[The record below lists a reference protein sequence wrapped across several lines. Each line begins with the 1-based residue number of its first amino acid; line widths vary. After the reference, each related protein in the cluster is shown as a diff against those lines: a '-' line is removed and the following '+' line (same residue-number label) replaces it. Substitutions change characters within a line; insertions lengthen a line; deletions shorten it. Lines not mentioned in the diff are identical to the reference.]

1 MNNYNLPV
9 LCRIEKNLLNNVAEE
24 LTSRFHNHK
33 FIIVSDEFIYKKYAS
48 IIEKQLNEKKIENKV
63 ILVDS
68 ASYQNALKIGEK
80 AIEEDYDSIIG
91 IGGGKVNDTCKYA
104 SFISKKDFFSIPT
117 TIANDGV
124 CSPIAVLK
132 MEDNFTKSIG
142 TKLPTALF
150 VDIDIILDSPM
161 ELIKAGIGDILSN
174 YTAIYDWKLANEKE
188 KDIAND
194 FALLLSDMAFNMIN
208 NMQKEEKIKQNN
220 FIRQLAEAIVLSG
233 ISMNIA
239 GTSRPCS
246 GSEHLFSHTI
256 DRLYNKRNLHGY
268 QVALGAIVSAY
279 LQNRDYKMLIN
290 LLKRYNINV
299 SPDNLKLNYEEFI
312 NCWIHAKESRKDRYT
327 ILDEIEDKEL
337 LIKLEEIYNIIK
349 GEM

>member
-1 MNNYNLPV
+1 MNNYNWPV
-9 LCRIEKNLLNNVAEE
+9 YCRIEKGLLGSITDTILNQFCNK
-24 LTSRFHNHK
+24 K
-33 FIIVSDEFIYKKYAS
+33 FIIVSDEFVFNKYAC
-48 IIEKQLNEKKIENKV
+48 IIKKQLDEKDIKNDVFLIDN
-63 ILVDS
+63 S
-68 ASYQNALKIGEK
+68 SYENALKIGEK
-80 AIEEDYDSIIG
+80 ALSEEYDAIIG

-104 SFISKKDFFSIPT
+104 AFISKKEFYTIPT

-132 MEDNFTKSIG
+132 MKDGFTKSIG
-142 TKLPTALF
+142 TKLPTAIF
-150 VDIDIILDSPM
+150 VDIDIIKDSPT

-174 YTAIYDWKLANEKE
+174 YTAIYDWRLASKLGKE
-188 KDIAND
+188 NSND

-208 NMQKEEKIKQNN
+208 NMQKGEKIKEDN
-220 FIRQLAEAIVLSG
+220 FITQLSEAVVLSG
-233 ISMNIA
+233 IAMNIA

-256 DRLYNKRNLHGY
+256 DRLYNKGNLHGY

-279 LQNRDYKMLIN
+279 LQNRDYQMLIN

-312 NCWIHAKESRKDRYT
+312 DCWMHAKESRKNRYT
-327 ILDEIEDKEL
+327 ILNEIEDEEL
-337 LIKLEEIYNIIK
+337 NTKLKEIYNIIK
-349 GEM
+349 GEI

>member
-1 MNNYNLPV
+1 
-9 LCRIEKNLLNNVAEE
+9 
-24 LTSRFHNHK
+24 
-33 FIIVSDEFIYKKYAS
+33 
-48 IIEKQLNEKKIENKV
+48 
-63 ILVDS
+63 
-68 ASYQNALKIGEK
+68 
-80 AIEEDYDSIIG
+80 
-91 IGGGKVNDTCKYA
+91 
-104 SFISKKDFFSIPT
+104 
-117 TIANDGV
+117 
-124 CSPIAVLK
+124 